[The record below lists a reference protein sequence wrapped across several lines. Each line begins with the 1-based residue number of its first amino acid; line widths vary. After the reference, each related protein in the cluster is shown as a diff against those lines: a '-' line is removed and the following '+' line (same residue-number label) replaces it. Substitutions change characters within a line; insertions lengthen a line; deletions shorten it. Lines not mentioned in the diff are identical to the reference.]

1 MEHKSNLQRIRD
13 SPALTHITFLT
24 GPQTDHLLA
33 LMAAWD
39 FLSLSRCLILPYIL
53 PARKKKNQE
62 WTTAAGSAALLGGG
76 GEEGKVAYFFLYHA
90 VSYQQFCLRGS
101 SLVAIAPTLIE
112 IQETSQVSPNTVTNS
127 C

>member
-53 PARKKKNQE
+53 PARKKKKIRSGQLQQGVLLCWE
-62 WTTAAGSAALLGGG
+62 GVGRREKLLIFFYTTQS
-76 GEEGKVAYFFLYHA
+76 
-90 VSYQQFCLRGS
+90 
-101 SLVAIAPTLIE
+101 PT
-112 IQETSQVSPNTVTNS
+112 SNFA
-127 C
+127 

>member
-13 SPALTHITFLT
+13 SPTLTHITFLT
-24 GPQTDHLLA
+24 EPQTDHLLA

-39 FLSLSRCLILPYIL
+39 FLSLQMPYFTL
-53 PARKKKNQE
+53 HFTSQKKKKNQE

-112 IQETSQVSPNTVTNS
+112 KRETSQVSPNTVTNS